1 MWLIT
6 GTIEPQMSRN
16 VADSGLYMYILPCL
30 LIALLYIT
38 CVTCL
43 TNSFCW
49 IVCWQHN
56 LTFILGTALGS
67 EDIFHRK
74 PPAKK
79 FQHVEMWFLISS
91 EWDRWNQG
99 FQKFS
104 SFCCLVFYFAWYS
117 YNELQH
123 MYNKP
128 WTGPTHTDR
137 TTHLV
142 YKRCKFQGIASTA
155 RQCTVC
161 SLVYCTHTNRY
172 SSALDTW
179 AVFHT
184 SRMRRLYTSQNEHFA
199 YTYDIAVCIWIRY
212 IRHHLS
218 AYFRWTRADSVHV
231 MYSNRFKSIFC
242 SAYLKASA

>member
-1 MWLIT
+1 MKRPGFTAVLLAELNILSLSLLHAHVMWLCNHSDYKI
-6 GTIEPQMSRN
+6 QR
-16 VADSGLYMYILPCL
+16 
-30 LIALLYIT
+30 
-38 CVTCL
+38 
-43 TNSFCW
+43 
-49 IVCWQHN
+49 
-56 LTFILGTALGS
+56 
-67 EDIFHRK
+67 
-74 PPAKK
+74 
-79 FQHVEMWFLISS
+79 VEYYNLIS
-91 EWDRWNQG
+91 
-99 FQKFS
+99 
-104 SFCCLVFYFAWYS
+104 YF
-117 YNELQH
+117 
-123 MYNKP
+123 
-128 WTGPTHTDR
+128 
-137 TTHLV
+137 
-142 YKRCKFQGIASTA
+142 TA

-172 SSALDTW
+172 SSALNTW